1 VDEFAAEYARQQ
13 DEERRVFIAAGA
25 PGRVRNEAAAK
36 KIARGEV
43 PKTKLTAGE
52 KQPQQQPQPSD
63 GGWRLYSEM
72 RDHGLD
78 SPQR

>member
-13 DEERRVFIAAGA
+13 DEERRMFIAAGA

-36 KIARGEV
+36 KIARGEG
-43 PKTKLTAGE
+43 PTTKLTAGE
-52 KQPQQQPQPSD
+52 KQPQPSD

-72 RDHGLD
+72 RDHGPD